1 MLITCCS
8 QDFQTGK
15 SGIFTPVHSKVG
27 TVSSFLLDG
36 RQGETSSRYLKL
48 RRRETE
54 LRSGGKKVVDKGNR
68 RRRKTR
74 RLTLE
79 DENRRQ
85 GDNIQLGLVLLI
97 LKHDSLIC
105 RITSY

>member
-8 QDFQTGK
+8 QDFQVEK

-27 TVSSFLLDG
+27 TVSSFLSYG
-36 RQGETSSRYLKL
+36 GQGETSSRYLKL

-54 LRSGGKKVVDKGNR
+54 LCSSEKKSVVEGNR
-68 RRRKTR
+68 RRRRTR
-74 RLTLE
+74 RLTLG
-79 DENRRQ
+79 DQNRRQ
-85 GDNIQLGLVLLI
+85 GDNAQLGLVLLI

-105 RITSY
+105 RITFY